1 MIARE
6 WKCRC
11 PAGHRPGFLKHL
23 QATGVAD
30 TVATSGFCG
39 YQILVR
45 DLEDA
50 MVEVTLTTYWTNR
63 EAMLPFAGEDATR
76 AVLYPGDEAFAIVP
90 ETAVQLYEVVGAGF
104 PACGA

>member
-11 PAGHRPGFLKHL
+11 PVVHRDGFLKHL
-23 QATGVAD
+23 YATGVAD
-30 TVATSGFCG
+30 TAATSGFSG

-50 MVEVTLTTYWTNR
+50 MIEVTLTTYWTRR
-63 EAMLPFAGEDATR
+63 EAMLPYAGEDATV

-90 ETAVQLYEVVGAGF
+90 EPRVRLYEVVGAVF
-104 PACGA
+104 PACAV

>member
-11 PAGHRPGFLKHL
+11 PAGHRDGFLKYL
-23 QATGVAD
+23 SATGVAD
-30 TVATSGFCG
+30 TMLLAGFCG

-45 DLEDA
+45 ELETGE
-50 MVEVTLTTYWTNR
+50 VEVTLTTYWTSR
-63 EAMLPFAGEDATR
+63 AAMTAYAGTDATV

-90 ETAVQLYEVVGAGF
+90 EMTVRLYEVVDAAF
-104 PACGA
+104 PARTV